1 MITSDD
7 TQLMGKRPEGG
18 KENVEKQEEQTN
30 GGNRWK
36 TVAIGA
42 GTGILMGAGTA
53 FAASTLHGKDDEP
66 ITAGD
71 IKEAHASDGDSFE
84 DAFNAA
90 RAQVG
95 PGGVFEW
102 HGNLYN
108 TYTKEEWDS
117 MSDDEKNAFAD
128 AVRPMA
134 QATEAD
140 HQAAQHVEAHT
151 VHHEPTAEDVRPV
164 GNTHEQP
171 AGGTTPAANTQGD
184 DDVHVVGQTTVGGHG
199 TLIFDVDGDNQADVA
214 VIDVNDNNVVDVED
228 VVVDTAGNVVTMGE
242 LQAQVETMDD
252 GSVAVSNETDVV
264 TAAPDPV
271 EETSYDPNMDPNMQQ
286 ALYGDDGGISGMDGG
301 LDDGGLGDDGSG
313 LA

>member
-1 MITSDD
+1 MTTSDD
-7 TQLMGKRPEGG
+7 TQLMGKRPEAG

-30 GGNRWK
+30 GGNKWK

-53 FAASTLHGKDDEP
+53 FAASTLRGSDDEP
-66 ITAGD
+66 IAAGD

-117 MSDDEKNAFAD
+117 MNDDEKNAFAD

-140 HQAAQHVEAHT
+140 HQAAQHVEAHA
-151 VHHEPTAEDVRPV
+151 VHHESAAEDVRPV
-164 GNTHEQP
+164 SNSHEQP
-171 AGGTTPAANTQGD
+171 AGGATPAANTQGD
-184 DDVHVVGQTTVGGHG
+184 DDVHVVGQTTVGGHS

-214 VIDVNDNNVVDVED
+214 VIDVNDNNVVDTQD
-228 VVVDTAGNVVTMGE
+228 VMVDTGGNVMTIEE
-242 LQAQVETMDD
+242 LQTQVETVDD

-264 TAAPDPV
+264 TATPEPT
-271 EETSYDPNMDPNMQQ
+271 EEINSDPNMDPNMQQ
-286 ALYGDDGGISGMDGG
+286 ALNGDDYGISGMDGG
-301 LDDGGLGDDGSG
+301 LDDGGFMDDGSG